1 MGYIFAY
8 YLYGFSTFIT
18 LEKQSHKF
26 MLCNVHL
33 LRYLRKNTEETE
45 NQWSKKMSDLMK
57 EINQKRKELLIQED
71 LFLICTL
78 DYYLTVCEN

>member
-1 MGYIFAY
+1 MGYTFAY

-57 EINQKRKELLIQED
+57 EIKKIRNAKN
-71 LFLICTL
+71 F
-78 DYYLTVCEN
+78 